1 MKTTNL
7 LLQTSALFL
16 LALLM
21 TTGCKK
27 NETADPDP
35 NIVSKT
41 YNVSLTNNTTTGT
54 PQKTADLDIDG
65 DGHADFQLCARLDNV
80 GGDTTVTQLYLK
92 NGGSDNNVLTT
103 AYSFPNGMT
112 DKILKVLNNDD
123 KLIVQLRNIV
133 VMGLL
138 SYKHIKEQLF

>member
-1 MKTTNL
+1 M
-7 LLQTSALFL
+7 
-16 LALLM
+16 
-21 TTGCKK
+21 
-27 NETADPDP
+27 
-35 NIVSKT
+35 
-41 YNVSLTNNTTTGT
+41 SLTNNTTTGT